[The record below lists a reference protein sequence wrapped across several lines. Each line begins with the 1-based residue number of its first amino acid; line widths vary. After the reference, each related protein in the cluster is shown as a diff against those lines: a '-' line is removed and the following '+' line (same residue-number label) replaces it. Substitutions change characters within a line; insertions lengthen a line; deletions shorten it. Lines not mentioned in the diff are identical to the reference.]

1 MKECFRTRYVIGFI
15 VVASAL
21 VAGPVAS
28 EPTPADLQKLWEHHM
43 LEGKSSAVGVMVTGS
58 TISISESQPKKL
70 LSEVKNDLPSMLYL
84 EPYGIT
90 VQKLGEG
97 FWGNGGWYLLGGLLD
112 EVSVGPSRIQL
123 YAETVEHHH
132 SQFII
137 PFLFRILFHRDD
149 PIDTGYQFFL
159 LHRTQGI
166 AGAKIIRTWVI
177 PPDEVVLIDVGHGGA
192 YPNVRAGFSFDS
204 TIRTATVHV
213 SGLKN
218 PIEERVDLTSELEG
232 EPQKTLEPDRANP

>member
-1 MKECFRTRYVIGFI
+1 M
-15 VVASAL
+15 SAL

-43 LEGKSSAVGVMVTGS
+43 LEGKSSAVNVTIFGT
-58 TISISESQPKKL
+58 TIEISEDSPKKTL
-70 LSEVKNDLPSMLYL
+70 TTVKNDSPVWLYR
-84 EPYGIT
+84 EPYGIS
-90 VQKLGEG
+90 VQKRGEG

-166 AGAKIIRTWVI
+166 PGAKIIRAWVI
-177 PPDEVVLIDVGHGGA
+177 PPDEVLLRDVGHGGA
-192 YPNVRAGFSFDS
+192 YPDVRAGFGYDS
-204 TIRTATVHV
+204 TSRTATVRV
-213 SGLKN
+213 RGLKN

-232 EPQKTLEPDRANP
+232 EPQTPLESDRVNP